1 MKTLYVL
8 IIGLLFLAMVPQVQ
22 AKETLG
28 NPFGYLTL
36 ENPAPAMTATDGI
49 WFIRPV
55 YAQSF
60 IKIKKS
66 TDGDLDAVILSGTGI
81 GAAWTRDINVNGKY
95 YTSFSLSFNGL
106 FTPVM
111 EGETLKAI
119 KFSGS
124 IIIGTQLPVIGVLGA
139 GPGFDGKSVTAN
151 ISYSGKI
158 F

>member
-66 TDGDLDAVILSGTGI
+66 SPNT
-81 GAAWTRDINVNGKY
+81 KY
-95 YTSFSLSFNGL
+95 LPLRSFHQSLVPL
-106 FTPVM
+106 PAPR
-111 EGETLKAI
+111 LPAI
-119 KFSGS
+119 E
-124 IIIGTQLPVIGVLGA
+124 
-139 GPGFDGKSVTAN
+139 
-151 ISYSGKI
+151 YR
-158 F
+158 